1 MDAIESNSNA
11 PPKSGDTERQD
22 DVALTKS
29 LALSQRRAPTI
40 SVPGLTILRCLGEGA
55 YGSVWQA
62 REKNTGK
69 LVAVK
74 VYSHRGGLDW
84 SLLSR
89 EVEKLAILYTS
100 RNVVGLLEVGWDS
113 DPPYYV
119 MEYLERGSLAALLV
133 DGPLPAREAVRITKG
148 ILQALVH
155 AHGSGILHCDLKP
168 ANVLL
173 DTDFEPRLCDFGQ
186 SRLSCE
192 QAPALGTLFY
202 MAPEQADLQ
211 AVPDARW
218 DVYAL
223 GAVLYHLLCGAP
235 PHRTPDA
242 ERRIESAAS
251 LDERLAE
258 YRRLVRDGTKPSVHR
273 RVHGVDR
280 RLAEIVDHCL
290 EPEPARRFP
299 NAQAVLDALD
309 QRERSQSFR
318 PLLALGGLG
327 PVLLMLALGMFYLD
341 SMRDAVDS
349 ATRNVTTRALESDVL
364 SVEILAR
371 SVARELEKRTAEL
384 EELADNPQLAPAI
397 KANAAR
403 KWSDRNELWLLLAQ
417 SKSRADKL
425 QHQLGLD
432 RDRSWFLTDDR
443 GFQRWREPLDE
454 STLDENWSHRD
465 YFHGLGDQ
473 YEKDTV
479 PADIKP
485 ISKPHVSL
493 SYKSAATGR
502 GAISLTVP
510 VWDEKHERV
519 IGVLGRSMQIGQLL
533 APYAPR
539 EGSSEDAETAVDHTR
554 RIALVDNRRW
564 QLLDHPWLTDERF
577 DQLSDAAKDQLRL
590 SDDTIVRLRSS
601 SVGLADELSPTLQ
614 MKDYLDPVGQL
625 DPQSYGG
632 EWLAAFRRVGD
643 TGWFVI
649 VQERKS
655 AVLRP
660 VNAMASRLR
669 RDGAWALA
677 VSGVLIG
684 TLWLVVLRGLKER
697 SERPALHSP
706 DGRAKELPSL

>member
-1 MDAIESNSNA
+1 MDAIESASNA

-22 DVALTKS
+22 DAALTKS
-29 LALSQRRAPTI
+29 LTLSQRRVPAV

-89 EVEKLAILYTS
+89 EVEKLATLYTS

-119 MEYLERGSLAALLV
+119 MEFLERGSLAALLA
-133 DGPLPAREAVRITKG
+133 DGPLPAHEAVRIAKG

-173 DTDFEPRLCDFGQ
+173 DADLEPRLCDFGQ

-223 GAVLYHLLCGAP
+223 GAVLYHLICGVP
-235 PHRTPDA
+235 PHRTPET
-242 ERRIESAAS
+242 ERRIESATS
-251 LDERLAE
+251 LDERLTE
-258 YRRLVRDGTKPSVHR
+258 YRRLVRDGVKPSAHR
-273 RVHGVDR
+273 RMRGVDR

-290 EPEPARRFP
+290 EPEPAKRFA

-364 SVEILAR
+364 SVEILSR

-384 EELADNPQLAPAI
+384 EEVAEDPQLTTAI
-397 KANAAR
+397 KANASR
-403 KWSDRNELWLLLAQ
+403 NWTDRNELWLLLAQ
-417 SKSRADKL
+417 AKSRADKL

-432 RDRSWFLTDDR
+432 RDRSWFLNDDR

-465 YFHGLGDQ
+465 YFHGQGDQ
-473 YEKDTV
+473 FEKDTV
-479 PADIKP
+479 PVGIQP
-485 ISKPHVSL
+485 ITKPHVSL

-502 GAISLTVP
+502 GAVSLTVP
-510 VWDEKHERV
+510 IWDEKHERV
-519 IGVLGRSMQIGQLL
+519 VGVLGRSMQIGQLL

-539 EGSSEDAETAVDHTR
+539 EGSSEDTETAVDHTR
-554 RIALVDNRRW
+554 RIALVDDRRW
-564 QLLDHPWLTDERF
+564 QLLDHPWMTDEHF
-577 DQLSDAAKDQLRL
+577 DQLSDAQKDRLRL

-601 SVGLADELSPTLQ
+601 SVGLTDELSPTLQ
-614 MKDYLDPVGQL
+614 MRDYLDPVGQL
-625 DPQSYGG
+625 DPQGYGG
-632 EWLAAFRRVGD
+632 EWLAAFRRVGN
-643 TGWFVI
+643 TGWFVV

-677 VSGVLIG
+677 VSGILIG
-684 TLWLVVLRGLKER
+684 TLWLIVLRGLKER
-697 SERPALHSP
+697 SLRPAWPAFESP
-706 DGRAKELPSL
+706 AKEPPGL